1 MTKKTLRKEIPRDD
15 GARYA
20 RVADGFHRAAE
31 LALEHDY
38 RGAAGLLFVHAG
50 IAYADAVCIAR
61 RGVRSSSERHQD
73 ALTLLREAAGS
84 APGGDAALGHLRHL
98 LDEKSR
104 LAYTGDEPTAAEAAA
119 LAKHAARF
127 RDWASGLIGR

>member
-1 MTKKTLRKEIPRDD
+1 MTKKTDRKEIPRDD
-15 GARYA
+15 SARFA
-20 RVADGFHRAAE
+20 RVADGFYRAAE

-61 RGVRSSSERHQD
+61 RGVRSSSDRHQD
-73 ALTLLREAAGS
+73 ALTLFREAAGS
-84 APGGDAALGHLRHL
+84 EPGGDAALGHLRRL

-104 LAYTGDEPTAAEAAA
+104 LAYTGDEPTAAETAAFQ
-119 LAKHAARF
+119 KHAARF
-127 RDWASGLIGR
+127 RDWASAILR